1 MFLAY
6 KIVISLLAMAH
17 IVGFVTGV
25 FFPAVILDDFG
36 LEPNESLLPL
46 AVHFG
51 YLLLIFS
58 AFLGVAVFWTFKGKI
73 EGIQLGLV
81 AGLGITLAFVLE
93 LTMVQELDYELMI
106 MGVTTTVSA
115 YLALKSRSALPK

>member
-1 MFLAY
+1 MISVY
-6 KIVISLLAMAH
+6 KVVISLLTIAH
-17 IVGFVTGV
+17 IIGFVTGV

-58 AFLGVAVFWTFKGKI
+58 AFLGLAAFWTFKGKI

-106 MGVTTTVSA
+106 MGVTTTI
-115 YLALKSRSALPK
+115 